1 MLNLAGVYTAMVTP
15 FRDGKVDYEALAALV
30 EEQIAGGIAGLLQLS
45 EISAGKSYRKAVG
58 RTAVELLDNIG
69 YVGIREK
76 EKIINEINQESEL

>member
-1 MLNLAGVYTAMVTP
+1 M
-15 FRDGKVDYEALAALV
+15 
-30 EEQIAGGIAGLLQLS
+30 LQLS